1 VAGLI
6 EDYAMIGDMRTAALV
21 CRDGSIDW
29 MCCPRF
35 DSGSCFAALLG
46 GPKHGRWL
54 IAPKNAHK
62 VQRAYRDT
70 TMILETTFSTR
81 EGQVC
86 VVDFMPIGADHSS
99 IVRLVMGRKGSVRMH
114 TDLVVRF
121 DYGVSVPWVHRVDE
135 TTLSMVVG
143 PHMLT
148 LRTPTPLKGEDMH
161 TTGEFTIRAG
171 ETVPFVM
178 SYSPSH
184 LPPPLS
190 LSVEPSL
197 AATEAFWREWSGRC
211 KVTGPAAEK
220 VRRSLVTLKALS
232 YRATGGIVA
241 AVTTSLPEQIG
252 GPRNWD
258 YRYCWLRDA
267 TFTLL
272 AFLNAGY
279 TDEATA
285 WQNWLMRAI
294 AGSPDQFQTL
304 YGVGGERRLDE
315 WLLPWLPGYE
325 QSAPVRVGNAAAV
338 QIQLDIYGELAD
350 VMTQSR
356 KGGLPAAPRRKE
368 IRQVFLEHLAQI
380 WRQPDEGMWE
390 IRGAPQH
397 FTHSKVMAWVAFD
410 RAWRSA
416 EERGEKRA
424 HKKWKKI
431 ADEIHADVCRNGID
445 RERGCFVQAYGS
457 RHLDASLLLLAIVGF
472 LPPEDPRIRKTVR
485 EIERR
490 LIVKGFVLRYE
501 TGSGVDGLPEG
512 EGAFLACS
520 FWLVDNYILQGRR
533 SDATRLFN
541 KLVKL
546 TNDVG
551 LLAEEYDPRAKRM
564 LGNFP
569 QAFPH
574 VALVNSAL
582 NLMHVARIRRSARPG
597 EKKPARK
604 HVARDRG

>member
-1 VAGLI
+1 
-6 EDYAMIGDMRTAALV
+6 MIGDMRTAALV

-29 MCCPRF
+29 LCWPRF
-35 DSGSCFAALLG
+35 DSASCFAALLG
-46 GPKHGRWL
+46 APEHGRWL
-54 IAPKNAHK
+54 IAPKGNAK
-62 VQRAYRDT
+62 MRRAYRDT
-70 TMILETTFSTR
+70 TMILETTFSTK
-81 EGQVC
+81 EGKVC
-86 VVDFMPIGADHSS
+86 VVDFMPTGADHSS
-99 IVRLVMGRKGSVRMH
+99 IVRLVIGREGAVRMR

-121 DYGVSVPWVHRVDE
+121 DYGISIPWVARVDE
-135 TTLSMVVG
+135 KTLSMVAG

-148 LRTPTPLKGEDMH
+148 LRTPAPLKGEDMH

-178 SYSPSH
+178 SYSRSH
-184 LPPPLS
+184 LPLPLP

-211 KVTGPAAEK
+211 KLTGPAAEII
-220 VRRSLVTLKALS
+220 RRSLVTLKALS

-252 GPRNWD
+252 GARNWD

-315 WLLPWLPGYE
+315 WQLPWLPGYE

-338 QIQLDIYGELAD
+338 QNQLDIYGELAD

-368 IRQVFLEHLAQI
+368 IRAVFLDHLAEI
-380 WRQPDEGMWE
+380 WRRPDEGIWE

-397 FTHSKVMAWVAFD
+397 FTHSKAMAWVAFD

-416 EERGEKRA
+416 QERGEKRA
-424 HKKWKKI
+424 HRKWKKI
-431 ADEIHADVCRNGID
+431 ADEIHADVCRNGVD

-472 LPPEDPRIRKTVR
+472 LPPKDPRIRKTVR

-490 LIVKGFVLRYE
+490 LMADGFVLRYE
-501 TGSGVDGLPEG
+501 TGSGVDGLPVG

-533 SDATRLFN
+533 TDATRLFN
-541 KLVKL
+541 KLIKL

-569 QAFPH
+569 QAFSH

-582 NLMHVARIRRSARPG
+582 NLMHGARIRRSMTSRG
-597 EKKPARK
+597 KKSPRK
-604 HVARDRG
+604 HVARNKS

>member
-1 VAGLI
+1 
-6 EDYAMIGDMRTAALV
+6 MIGDMRTAALV

-29 MCCPRF
+29 LCWPRF
-35 DSGSCFAALLG
+35 DSASCFAALLG
-46 GPKHGRWL
+46 APEHGRWL
-54 IAPKNAHK
+54 IAPKGNAK
-62 VQRAYRDT
+62 MRRAYRDT
-70 TMILETTFSTR
+70 TMILETTFSTK
-81 EGQVC
+81 EGKVC
-86 VVDFMPIGADHSS
+86 VVDFMPTGADHSS
-99 IVRLVMGRKGSVRMH
+99 IVRLVIGREGAVRMQ

-121 DYGVSVPWVHRVDE
+121 DYGISIPWVARVDE
-135 TTLSMVVG
+135 KTLSMVAG

-148 LRTPTPLKGEDMH
+148 LRTPAPLKGEDMH

-178 SYSPSH
+178 SYSRSH
-184 LPPPLS
+184 LPLPLP

-211 KVTGPAAEK
+211 KLTGPAAEII
-220 VRRSLVTLKALS
+220 RRSLVTLKALS

-252 GPRNWD
+252 GARNWD

-315 WLLPWLPGYE
+315 WQLPWLPGYE

-338 QIQLDIYGELAD
+338 QNQLDIYGELAD

-368 IRQVFLEHLAQI
+368 IRAVFLDHLAEI
-380 WRQPDEGMWE
+380 WRRPDEGIWE

-397 FTHSKVMAWVAFD
+397 FTHSKAMAWVAFD

-416 EERGEKRA
+416 QERGEKRA
-424 HKKWKKI
+424 HRKWKKI
-431 ADEIHADVCRNGID
+431 ADEIHADVCRNGVD

-472 LPPEDPRIRKTVR
+472 LPPKDPRIRKTVR

-490 LIVKGFVLRYE
+490 LMADGFVLRYE
-501 TGSGVDGLPEG
+501 TGSGVDGLPVG

-533 SDATRLFN
+533 TDATRLFN
-541 KLVKL
+541 KLIKL

-569 QAFPH
+569 QAFSH

-582 NLMHVARIRRSARPG
+582 NLMHGARIRRSMTSRG
-597 EKKPARK
+597 KKSPRK
-604 HVARDRG
+604 HVARNKS